1 MRDAV
6 YTELEKLVERIVQP
20 ARASRSRKRD
30 MQREL
35 VAHVLAV
42 FEEERVRLGDEQSA
56 LQRTVLRF
64 GEPAEL
70 SDELQ
75 QSITVVGHAGWLL
88 EVVCGFLLGC
98 RMLKHD
104 RLYNIFLAL
113 IGVNLLCGLCLLI
126 FLLGMPPDARPWM
139 RIPQW
144 SLPPL
149 ALIHGFYLLAIT
161 VTLAVR
167 ATRLA
172 IGKRVT
178 TAMNCL
184 FLIAPPL
191 GTVLGIYGLW
201 KVDRQRQSRV
211 AMTS

>member
-1 MRDAV
+1 MSDAV

-20 ARASRSRKRD
+20 VRATRSRKRD

-75 QSITVVGHAGWLL
+75 ESITVVGHAGWLL
-88 EVVCGFLLGC
+88 EIVSGFLLRC

-113 IGVNLLCGLCLLI
+113 VGVNLLCGLCLLM
-126 FLLGMPPDARPWM
+126 FLLGMPPDAHPRM

-144 SLPPL
+144 SLLPL
-149 ALIHGFYLLAIT
+149 AFIHGFYLLAIT

-172 IGKRVT
+172 IGKCVT

-191 GTVLGIYGLW
+191 GTALGTYGLW
-201 KVDRQRQSRV
+201 KVDRQREAGVS
-211 AMTS
+211 MTS